1 MMTPFWPW
9 LVAGAVIL
17 LAIMIAIAGAAIVDA
32 VERRRATAALAR
44 AAAAR
49 HHLGGSVAVS
59 GPTIRRARTFVFV
72 VGGGDEQAIL
82 RA

>member
-49 HHLGGSVAVS
+49 HHPAAT
-59 GPTIRRARTFVFV
+59 GPTRRLGCCERPDYPPGAHFCIRCGRR
-72 VGGGDEQAIL
+72 
-82 RA
+82 R